1 MRIVLTANIKG
12 LGIIGDVRNVSD
24 GYAKNFLFPKKL
36 AQEASATA
44 IAKAQENRRLRSEAT
59 LLAQQDAVLAA
70 KKLEGTII
78 EVRGKASLNGK
89 LFAGIEAHAIA
100 DAASK
105 IADIH
110 IPPSSIHIEHSLKT
124 IGDHEVSAVFAS
136 GVSAK
141 FTVKVSP
148 E

>member
-12 LGIIGDVRNVSD
+12 LGIIGDIRNVSD
-24 GYAKNFLFPKKL
+24 GYAKNFLFPRKL
-36 AQEASATA
+36 AQEATITA
-44 IAKAQENRRLRSEAT
+44 IAKAQESRRIKSEAT

-70 KKLEGTII
+70 KKLEGAII
-78 EVRGKASLNGK
+78 EIHGRANPHGK

-100 DAASK
+100 NAASK
-105 IADIH
+105 IADIR

-124 IGDHEVSAVFAS
+124 IGDHEVSAVFVS

>member
-12 LGIIGDVRNVSD
+12 LGIIGDIRNVSD

-110 IPPSSIHIEHSLKT
+110 IPPSSIHIKHSLKT